1 MKKVIDILKST
12 EGIAD
17 WKINLHR
24 RESCELFY
32 IKGKLDCVRRTDTT
46 NNLVTVYVDTEG
58 CRGDAQFY
66 VYPSTTEKDIRR
78 SCAEAIKRAA
88 LIKNAPYSLPRGEKG
103 EYAVESNFGEYDAL
117 ALAKE
122 IAKVALMANEVEGA
136 DINSLEVFVT
146 RHSESIINSQGIEKT
161 QRRYDAMVEAIPTYN
176 GEKESVELYEQNNF
190 SHWDAQKLKE
200 DIGEKMQEVKARY
213 EAAPPCEKLSCPVIL
228 RRGQLAQ
235 LFREMAWDIDYSSVY
250 SRSALHKKGDAIQ
263 KDGKGDRISITM
275 LGSIP
280 GSVRS
285 ACFDADGLS
294 LGSAEIIKD
303 GVVCAY
309 HGSNRFG
316 QYIGEKPSG
325 ILPCLKVEKGSLAP
339 EAFSASP
346 ALEIISMSGLQVDFY
361 SDYIGGE
368 VRLAYYFDGEKTAPL
383 TGLSIAGKL
392 SDVLSEI
399 SLSEKCALSG
409 GYYGPEK
416 ALISNMNIF

>member
-1 MKKVIDILKST
+1 MKKVIDILKAT
-12 EGIAD
+12 EGISD

-46 NNLVTVYVDTEG
+46 NNLVTVYVDSDG

-66 VYPSTTEKDIRR
+66 VYPSTTQADIRR
-78 SCAEAIKRAA
+78 SCAEATKRAT
-88 LIKNAPYSLPRGEKG
+88 LIKNAPYTLPEGEEG
-103 EYAVESNFGEYDAL
+103 EYSVESNFVSYDAL
-117 ALAKE
+117 ALAKD
-122 IAKVALMANEVEGA
+122 IAAEALKANTVENA
-136 DINSLEVFVT
+136 AINSLEVFVT
-146 RHSESIINSQGIEKT
+146 RHCESIINSRGINKT

-176 GEKESVELYEQNNF
+176 GEKESVELYEQYNF
-190 SHWDAQKLKE
+190 SNWDAEALRKE
-200 DIGEKMQEVKARY
+200 ISEKMQEVKSRY
-213 EAAPPCEKLSCPVIL
+213 EAAPPAEKLGCPVIL
-228 RRGQLAQ
+228 RSEQLSQ

-250 SRSALHKKGDAIQ
+250 SRSALHQKGDAIQ
-263 KDGKGDRISITM
+263 KAGSGDKISITM

-303 GVVCAY
+303 GIVCAY

-325 ILPCLKVEKGSLAP
+325 ALPCIKVEKGSLAP
-339 EAFSASP
+339 EAFSSAP
-346 ALEIISMSGLQVDFY
+346 ALEIVSMSGLQVDFY

-368 VRLAYYFDGEKTAPL
+368 VRLAYYFDGEKTIPL

-392 SDVLSEI
+392 SEVLAEI
-399 SLSEKCALSG
+399 ALSEKCALSG
-409 GYYGPEK
+409 AYFGPEK